1 MVRPAIVRLIDNIIT
16 LGALYDLEIDG
27 IKIAALASRGYQ
39 VNIAMDDGIT
49 QDRQTNINEGITLV
63 GAGLMSKLTFLTD
76 PKYGQGLTE
85 DAAKLELQRIADEQR
100 ITGNVLDVINLQT
113 AE

>member
-1 MVRPAIVRLIDNIIT
+1 MD
-16 LGALYDLEIDG
+16 
-27 IKIAALASRGYQ
+27 RGYE

-49 QDRQTNINEGITLV
+49 QDRQTNINEGISLV

-76 PKYGQGLTE
+76 PKYGQALTKE
-85 DAAKLELQRIADEQR
+85 AAEQELQQIADEQR
-100 ITGNVLDVINLQT
+100 VTGSAIDLVSLQT